1 MGVGKPTIG
10 YWEVYRWGFGKR
22 QEGIG
27 KKIRGG
33 MLWWCLLLCIFSKAQ
48 AQPYVIGLGL

>member
-10 YWEVYRWGFGKR
+10 FWEVYRWGFGKR

-27 KKIRGG
+27 KKYEVVCYGG
-33 MLWWCLLLCIFSKAQ
+33 VCYCVFLVKHKPNPML
-48 AQPYVIGLGL
+48 